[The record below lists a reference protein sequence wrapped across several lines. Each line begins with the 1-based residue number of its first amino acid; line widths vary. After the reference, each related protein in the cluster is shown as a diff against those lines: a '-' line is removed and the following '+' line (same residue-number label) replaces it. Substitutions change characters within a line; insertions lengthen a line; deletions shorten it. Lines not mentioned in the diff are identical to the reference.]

1 MVFSRLIGVVT
12 MKDSMG
18 YAQHNPNAGE
28 NQVHYSG
35 NSADTGSSKGMD
47 SAGVVDGLSTIA
59 KCDVKDYEGI
69 TVNQRPEANSMTSGS
84 FKIGT

>member
-1 MVFSRLIGVVT
+1 
-12 MKDSMG
+12 MKESMG

-35 NSADTGSSKGMD
+35 NSADASGSKGMD

-59 KCDVKDYEGI
+59 KCDVKDYEGV
-69 TVNQRPEANSMTSGS
+69 TQNQRPEAMSMTSGS
-84 FKIGT
+84 YKIGT

>member
-1 MVFSRLIGVVT
+1 MNESKGL
-12 MKDSMG
+12 
-18 YAQHNPNAGE
+18 AQHNPNVGE
-28 NQVHYSG
+28 NQTHYSG

-59 KCDVKDYEGI
+59 KCDVKDYEGV
-69 TVNQRPEANSMTSGS
+69 TVNQRPEANSMSSGS